1 MAKPGSN
8 CQISMQAAQFHD
20 DAAGI
25 PENHWCRLFFE
36 HVFLRFDDAQ
46 FTDLYREGGRYPIS
60 PRMLACISILQF
72 MQPVSDRQAVE
83 NTIMRRDWRIAL
95 GLTPDYDGFDPSVL
109 CNFRK
114 RLLAHGKAAELF
126 QTVLQRVQALGLLK
140 GTRKVRVDATI
151 LLADVAVLSRCDMIS
166 EAMRI
171 VLREL
176 PYMRPK
182 IRRRAEYRSL
192 HERYG
197 EEIWLGRSEG
207 GDERLKRL
215 AVDAKRVLRL
225 CGPYPVKG
233 RETLERILE
242 ENFTFSDADEPTP
255 KPPDALPPGHI
266 ATPHEPDAEIG
277 KQRDKL
283 WTGDKVHVV
292 ETTHSGEPGFLL
304 DVIHTGPRAEDS
316 TMLESILQRLKFIA
330 PQVTTVLADS
340 GYASAANSGLA
351 GALGYD
357 LISPPRVNNSKG
369 IIPASAFELDFRR
382 RKARCPEGHESSSW
396 FVGRRLKI
404 KFPRAVCAACPR
416 RSECTTSPSEPR
428 TLTLSPHSQQLM
440 ADRKRAARA
449 DFGALYSQR
458 AGIEATISHLVRDCG
473 LRRSRYRGSPKRAL
487 HAWLS
492 ATALNVR
499 RLLRCLASD
508 DAPWKGAF
516 SVFSRP
522 GWVLRRPPQG
532 AHEASGGRFFA
543 RTARNDLAATCS
555 I

>member
-1 MAKPGSN
+1 MAKPGSKR
-8 CQISMQAAQFHD
+8 QLSMQAAQFHD

-25 PENHWCRLFFE
+25 PEDHWCRLFFQ
-36 HVFLRFDDAQ
+36 HVFLTFDDAQ
-46 FTDLYREGGRYPIS
+46 FADMYREGGRYPIS
-60 PRMLACISILQF
+60 PRMLACISILQY
-72 MQPVSDRQAVE
+72 MQKVSDRQAVE
-83 NTIMRRDWRIAL
+83 STVMRRDWRIAL

-114 RLLAHGKAAELF
+114 RLLAHGKAYELF
-126 QTVLQRVQALGLLK
+126 QTVLQRVEALGLLK
-140 GTRKVRVDATI
+140 ETRKVRVDATI

-182 IRRRAEYRSL
+182 IRRRADYKRL

-207 GDERLKRL
+207 GEERLKAL
-215 AVDAKRVLRL
+215 AVDAKLILRL
-225 CGPYPVKG
+225 CGPYPVTG

-242 ENFTFSDADEPTP
+242 ENFTFSDDDEPTP
-255 KPPDALPPGHI
+255 KPPDALPKDHI

-277 KQRDKL
+277 KQRDKI
-283 WTGDKVHVV
+283 WTGDKVHFV
-292 ETTHSGEPGFLL
+292 ETTQSGDPGFIL
-304 DVIHTGPRAEDS
+304 DVIQTGPRVEDS
-316 TMLESILQRLKFIA
+316 TVLESALQRLKFVA

-369 IIPASAFELDFRR
+369 VIPASEFELDFQRR
-382 RKARCPEGHESSSW
+382 VARCPEGHESSSW
-396 FVGRRLKI
+396 SVGRRLKI
-404 KFPRAVCAACPR
+404 KFRRAICAACPR

-440 ADRKRAARA
+440 ADRKRAAQA
-449 DFGALYSQR
+449 DFGELYSQR

-473 LRRSRYRGSPKRAL
+473 LRRSRYRSSPKRAL
-487 HAWLS
+487 HSLLS

-499 RLLRCLASD
+499 RLLRCLASED
-508 DAPWKGAF
+508 GPLKGAF
-516 SVFSRP
+516 SILSRLFRM
-522 GWVLRRPPQG
+522 LRRSSERPCG
-532 AHEASGGRFFA
+532 AFWGDFSPA
-543 RTARNDLAATCS
+543 RLETA
-555 I
+555 